1 MEYFEQLLD
10 NINIQI
16 NAVANEIVEVS
27 KKMEDL
33 NKQMSEL
40 NNQKQTILALSQK
53 VNNPY

>member
-16 NAVANEIVEVS
+16 SAVANEIVEVS